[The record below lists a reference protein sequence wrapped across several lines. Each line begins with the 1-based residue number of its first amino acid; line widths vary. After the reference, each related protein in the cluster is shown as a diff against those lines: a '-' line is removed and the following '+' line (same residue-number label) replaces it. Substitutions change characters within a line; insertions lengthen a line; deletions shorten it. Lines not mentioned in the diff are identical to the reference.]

1 VREGSTV
8 TPSINVN
15 ETFRE
20 GSTGPVEAQR
30 GGRFSETASPAHSR
44 FTQTCAASVSVNLVF
59 LSQEGD
65 GTTPDRRTRFTAN
78 VYYSTPRS

>member
-20 GSTGPVEAQR
+20 GSTGPVEVQR

-44 FTQTCAASVSVNLVF
+44 FTQSCAASVSVNLVF

-65 GTTPDRRTRFTAN
+65 GTTRDRRTRFT
-78 VYYSTPRS
+78 